1 MPTFD
6 ECIDL
11 AAAAFAE
18 VLAELEMERTDE
30 SARVLLQDTLLTER
44 SKS

>member
-18 VLAELEMERTDE
+18 VLAELE
-30 SARVLLQDTLLTER
+30 TEAEEAA
-44 SKS
+44 

>member
-18 VLAELEMERTDE
+18 VLAELEVAADDPIEAQ
-30 SARVLLQDTLLTER
+30 S
-44 SKS
+44 